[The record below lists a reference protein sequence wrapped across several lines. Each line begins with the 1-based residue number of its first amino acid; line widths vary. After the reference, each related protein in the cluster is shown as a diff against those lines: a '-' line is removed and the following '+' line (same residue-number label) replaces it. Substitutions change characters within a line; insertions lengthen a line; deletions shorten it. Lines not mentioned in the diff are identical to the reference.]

1 MAFTF
6 NWAGASVDKIKPR
19 DVLKDWKDIGEGLGK
34 GAGGAQNTILDYEY
48 ADLIDGRNQRKEQI
62 AELQNQISGLEN
74 RNLELIGM
82 ARDAQRRQGILAQ
95 RSVELENPQ
104 APAWVPPEGYPFRN
118 WNEEKVEMPPRKN
131 VVFNDGDPFTDDNGI
146 PSTEI
151 LMSLF
156 PRRQSRF

>member
-82 ARDAQRRQGILAQ
+82 AKDAQRRQGILAQ
-95 RSVELENPQ
+95 KRAALEPQ
-104 APAWVPPEGYPFRN
+104 PVQEDPRVPFSAYPYRN
-118 WNEEKVEMPPRKN
+118 EVYNRDPRED
-131 VVFNDGDPFTDDNGI
+131 VVYNDGI

-151 LMSLF
+151 LKSLL